1 MIVLTAYAPLGPR
14 SSPPTGNETGHAGL
28 PCDNAL
34 PPPTHFRGVLVLGP
48 SRRRRQSPSPLP
60 RVLAALAVVA
70 VLIGIGWLWLGPDRE
85 DAPPPASTEASTP
98 PPAPESDPA
107 EETGPAQG
115 PEELDLPELDASDE
129 FIRRVVAG
137 LSARPE
143 LAAWLTP
150 DELVRRFVRVVVDL
164 AGESNPAANIS
175 HVRPDEPFQVRTQD
189 GRTYMS
195 EGSFRRYDPLAATV
209 ASLDTEGTVQLYRQ
223 LLPLM
228 EEAYRELGIP
238 GPGFEELVEM
248 SIANVLTL
256 EPNEE
261 PMELVGEDG
270 IYVYADPEL
279 EAQRGLEKAFLRM
292 GPENTRRIQ
301 SKVRELRDELA
312 RVR

>member
-1 MIVLTAYAPLGPR
+1 M
-14 SSPPTGNETGHAGL
+14 
-28 PCDNAL
+28 
-34 PPPTHFRGVLVLGP
+34 GP
-48 SRRRRQSPSPLP
+48 SRRSRQRPSPLP

-70 VLIGIGWLWLGPDRE
+70 VLIGIGWLWLGPDGE
-85 DAPPPASTEASTP
+85 DTP
-98 PPAPESDPA
+98 PPATQAPAPTPEGEP
-107 EETGPAQG
+107 EGEPERAQT
-115 PEELDLPELDASDE
+115 PEDLELPELDASDE

-175 HVRPDEPFQVRTQD
+175 HMRPDRPFQVRTQG

-195 EGSFRRYDPLAATV
+195 EESFRRYNALAATV

-238 GPGFEELVEM
+238 GPGFQELVEVSM
-248 SIANVLTL
+248 ANVLAL
-256 EPNEE
+256 EPREE

-270 IYVYADPEL
+270 IYVYADPEM
-279 EAQRGLEKAFLRM
+279 EARRGLEKAFFRM
-292 GPENTRRIQ
+292 GPDNTRRIQ
-301 SKVRELRDELA
+301 SKVQELQDELELEG
-312 RVR
+312 R